1 MIIDLILLVLQ
12 GVLNIILAPLTVLNI
27 TIDFISSIP
36 VITSFIQFVAYVLP
50 WDNLMPL
57 IDLLIAIFTFRIA
70 LTLIRTILS
79 IAFLKGA

>member
-1 MIIDLILLVLQ
+1 MILDLILLVLQ

-27 TIDFISSIP
+27 GIDFISSIP
-36 VITSFIQFVAYVLP
+36 VVTSFLQLIAYVLP
-50 WDNLMPL
+50 WSNLMPL
-57 IDLLIAIFTFRIA
+57 IILLIAIFTFRIG